1 MTSRQSEPAVGAA
14 VDHVDARA
22 VYDLH
27 ERMCKA
33 IADPKRLLI
42 LESLRH
48 GARSVGEIADF
59 LGISQPNTSQHL
71 AILRERSIVTAE
83 RRGTVVFYSL
93 TSPRILEALDMLR
106 EFMLAHP
113 AGENGEMAG

>member
-1 MTSRQSEPAVGAA
+1 
-14 VDHVDARA
+14 VDHVDTRA

-33 IADPKRLLI
+33 IADPKRLII

-48 GARSVGEIADF
+48 GARSVGELAEV
-59 LGISQPNTSQHL
+59 LGTSQPNTSQHL

-83 RRGTVVFYSL
+83 RRGTVIYYSL
-93 TSPRILEALDMLR
+93 TSPKVLEALDILR
-106 EFMLAHP
+106 DFMVAHP
-113 AGENGEMAG
+113 TAEDGELAG

>member
-1 MTSRQSEPAVGAA
+1 M
-14 VDHVDARA
+14 DHVDTRA
-22 VYDLH
+22 VFELH

-48 GARSVGEIADF
+48 GARSVGEIAEV
-59 LGISQPNTSQHL
+59 LATSQPNTSQHL

-83 RRGTVVFYSL
+83 RRGTVIFYSL
-93 TSPRILEALDMLR
+93 TSPKILEALDLLR
-106 EFMLAHP
+106 DFMVAHP
-113 AGENGEMAG
+113 TAEDGELAG

>member
-1 MTSRQSEPAVGAA
+1 M
-14 VDHVDARA
+14 DHVDTGA

-42 LESLRH
+42 LEALRH
-48 GARSVGEIADF
+48 GARSVGELADV
-59 LGISQPNTSQHL
+59 LETSQPNTSQHL

-83 RRGTVVFYSL
+83 RRGTVIFYSL
-93 TSPRILEALDMLR
+93 TSPTILQALDLLR
-106 EFMLAHP
+106 DFMVAHP
-113 AGENGEMAG
+113 TAEDGELAG

>member
-1 MTSRQSEPAVGAA
+1 M
-14 VDHVDARA
+14 DHVDTRA

-42 LESLRH
+42 LEALRH
-48 GARSVGEIADF
+48 GARSVGELADV
-59 LGISQPNTSQHL
+59 LETSQPNTSQHL

-83 RRGTVVFYSL
+83 RRGTVIFYSL
-93 TSPRILEALDMLR
+93 TSPTILQALDLLR
-106 EFMLAHP
+106 DFMVAHP
-113 AGENGEMAG
+113 TAEDGELAG